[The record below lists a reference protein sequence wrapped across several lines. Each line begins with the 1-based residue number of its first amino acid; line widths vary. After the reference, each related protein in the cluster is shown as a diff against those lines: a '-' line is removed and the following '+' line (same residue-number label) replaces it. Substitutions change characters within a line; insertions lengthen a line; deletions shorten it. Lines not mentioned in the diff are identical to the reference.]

1 VPDRERTDMGFA
13 YKTAFRLATVPLLL
27 ALAAPSSVAAPPTLE
42 ERNDLGLSALERRL
56 VDAGLPLP
64 TGHDVPLT
72 QVETNWSHADDPPAI
87 KNSPTIRYMP
97 DGSLRDFQGK
107 HIVDRSLLSNPPGS
121 SSGHATNMG
130 LNLYGDTGLA
140 PGVSRIDCYFS
151 NPWMFRAG
159 LRTGHDGEPPLI
171 ERNRI
176 QNHSWIG
183 SVQVPNGEELRNYD
197 PEILARCDLQLAR
210 DNVLAAV
217 GITHA
222 PDQPLLGRAMNVLS
236 VGRSLGG
243 ALRPDIV
250 APAPSPSVATAWVSA
265 AAALLIEATQQWK
278 DSPETLAAA
287 QRIEVLRAAILAGA
301 TKLEDEFSGGER
313 VWRRT
318 ATEPLSPLFGAGEL
332 QIDHSHRILTSGPAT
347 PGATTVV
354 PATGW
359 DLHQLSPGERRR
371 YYFDVERDDDDQDLS
386 IVATWNRQIDPISLA
401 STLANVDLKLYDADR
416 NFVLLKT
423 FGEGVDDRGISAATD
438 DNIEHLFIADV
449 PPGRY
454 ALEMTADSPVE
465 VAVAWDVRPS
475 LDVVPMASDAT
486 AMRATW
492 LVLAGLLS
500 VFVLW
505 ALYSLLRM
513 RSANQVPTTRS

>member
-1 VPDRERTDMGFA
+1 MEFA
-13 YKTAFRLATVPLLL
+13 YKTAFPIVAVSLLL
-27 ALAAPSSVAAPPTLE
+27 VLGAPWSVAAPPTLE
-42 ERNDLGLSALERRL
+42 ERNDLGLTALEHRL
-56 VDAGLPLP
+56 DDAGQPLP
-64 TGHDVPLT
+64 TGRDVSLT
-72 QVETNWSHADDPPAI
+72 QVETSASQVDEAPAL

-107 HIVDRSLLSNPPGS
+107 RIVDRSLLSNPPGS
-121 SSGHATNMG
+121 TSEHATNMG
-130 LNLYGDTGLA
+130 LNLYGAKGVA
-140 PGVSRIDCYFS
+140 PGISRIDCYFS
-151 NPWMFRAG
+151 SPWMFRAG
-159 LRTGHDGEPPLI
+159 LRTRQDGEPPLI

-183 SVQVPNGEELRNYD
+183 SVQVTSGDQQTNFD

-217 GITHA
+217 GITHETN
-222 PDQPLLGRAMNVLS
+222 QPLLGRAMNALA

-243 ALRPDIV
+243 ALRPDLV
-250 APAPSPSVATAWVSA
+250 APATSPSVATAWVSA
-265 AAALLIEATQQWK
+265 AAAILIEATQQWK

-287 QRIEVLRAAILAGA
+287 QRIEVLRAVLLAGA
-301 TKLEDEFSGGER
+301 TKLESEFSGGER

-332 QIDHSHRILTSGPAT
+332 QIDHSHRILTADRAT

-359 DLHQLSPGERRR
+359 DFSQLRPDERRR
-371 YYFDVERDDDDQDLS
+371 YYFDVERSDDDQDLS
-386 IVATWNRQIDPISLA
+386 IIATWNRQIDPLTLA

-423 FGEGVDDRGISAATD
+423 FGEGVDDRGISAASD
-438 DNIEHLFIADV
+438 DNVEHLFIADV

-454 ALEMTADSPVE
+454 ALEMTTDRPVD

-475 LDVVPMASDAT
+475 LDEVPMASNAI

-492 LVLAGLLS
+492 LVLVGLLS
-500 VFVLW
+500 VFALW
-505 ALYSLLRM
+505 TTYSLLRM
-513 RSANQVPTTRS
+513 RSVHRASATRP